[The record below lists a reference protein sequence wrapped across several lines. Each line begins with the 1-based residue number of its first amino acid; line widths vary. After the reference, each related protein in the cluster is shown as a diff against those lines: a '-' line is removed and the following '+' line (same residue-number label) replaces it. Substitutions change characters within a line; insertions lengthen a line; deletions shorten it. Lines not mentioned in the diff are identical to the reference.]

1 VVIGSIL
8 SRYVVRQAAG
18 AVLLILLSLT
28 GIVWIA
34 LALRQLNLV
43 TTQGQDAWLFIK
55 MTLLALPNLMALIA
69 PIALLVATIHVL
81 NRLNGDSEI
90 IVMTAGGGTVW
101 NLARPLLA
109 VALLVSIA
117 VSAVNHLAMPWS
129 LRLLREYVIQVRTD
143 LITQVIQPGRFSVA
157 EPNLTFHIRDRTLD
171 GELQGLVMHD
181 ARDANQISTFL
192 AERGWI
198 VKQDGDAYL
207 LMENGHI
214 LRRAGMNEP
223 VRIIEFKRYA
233 VDLARF
239 EAKEQGPELKP
250 RERYLTE
257 LVRPAPDDQL
267 AARQP
272 GLFRAE
278 LHERFSSPLY
288 PFAFVML
295 AVAFIGQAQTTRQ
308 NRVEAIVLAF
318 LIAAG
323 CRLAGLAGNN
333 IVTLKASAIWVVY
346 AIPMGAILF
355 SLLAMRT
362 RLRRRRLPYV
372 HDLFSDGF
380 GRLIATVR
388 RSPGVGIRRRDRIA
402 AGQGREV

>member
-8 SRYVVRQAAG
+8 SRYVFRQAAG

-81 NRLNGDSEI
+81 NRLKGDSEI